1 MGCNRSGVPRP
12 SIVVISS
19 PSRITARL
27 RHEFTPLR
35 SHAPCMR
42 RIGVI
47 AALLGSGESNG
58 LTDAIEERCPWVN
71 AKLVVL
77 AVDAQ
82 RDGHL

>member
-1 MGCNRSGVPRP
+1 
-12 SIVVISS
+12 
-19 PSRITARL
+19 
-27 RHEFTPLR
+27 
-35 SHAPCMR
+35 MR

-58 LTDAIEERCPWVN
+58 LTDAIEERCPWVK